1 MGDSDLTEHLIVR
14 DTGNDLSRMPG
25 TVLEITEEEL
35 AWADD
40 YAVAEYLRVAIL
52 ASGVDA
58 WVYVDT
64 RFVDE
69 S

>member
-1 MGDSDLTEHLIVR
+1 
-14 DTGNDLSRMPG
+14 MPG

-35 AWADD
+35 VWADD
-40 YAVAEYLRVAIL
+40 YEVAEYLRVAIL